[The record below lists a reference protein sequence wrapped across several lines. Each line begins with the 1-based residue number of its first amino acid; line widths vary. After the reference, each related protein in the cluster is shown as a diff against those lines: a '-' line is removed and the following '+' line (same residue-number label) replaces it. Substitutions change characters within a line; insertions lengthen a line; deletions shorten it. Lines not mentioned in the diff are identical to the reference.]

1 MNWKISYF
9 TMQSSYEIV
18 NQLDKECNFFFLKS
32 LKIPKIPKKHYV
44 TAIIIKVVW
53 NFVISK
59 KKGINYIVKI
69 LERVCSYRPSCN
81 TVWRYLCCKIFQ
93 DQPGTKRLFDLH
105 QYVHNNDIL
114 SVNHRLLPKFPA
126 DFHRLNSVIRSLNF
140 FYRDSL

>member
-18 NQLDKECNFFFLKS
+18 NQLDKECIFF

-59 KKGINYIVKI
+59 KK
-69 LERVCSYRPSCN
+69 
-81 TVWRYLCCKIFQ
+81 RY
-93 DQPGTKRLFDLH
+93 
-105 QYVHNNDIL
+105 
-114 SVNHRLLPKFPA
+114 
-126 DFHRLNSVIRSLNF
+126 
-140 FYRDSL
+140 